1 VSEPNTRE
9 LNARPKR
16 ILVVDDEED
25 VQVLV
30 CRILRDVGYEV
41 DAASD
46 GGEAIEK
53 MSVRRPDLLVLDLMM
68 PGIDGWGVLEHLRRV
83 PDPPPVVVV
92 TARADYS
99 SFTRGVKEGAA
110 AYVFKPF
117 RFHELVATCQKILLS
132 GVRRSTVHDE
142 RRKHSRREI
151 MVDVKVLSKERA
163 PIALGELVNLGP
175 GGAQVDLG
183 VPLEVG
189 DSVRIAFH
197 SPAGGFPLSV
207 EGQVRW
213 RGPASRGYAHG
224 LAFVNVSPDEE
235 RALGELLT
243 PRD

>member
-1 VSEPNTRE
+1 VSDSS
-9 LNARPKR
+9 ARKKR

-30 CRILRDVGYEV
+30 CRILRDVGYDVES
-41 DAASD
+41 ASD

-53 MSVRRPDLLVLDLMM
+53 INARPPDLLVLDLMM

-83 PDPPPVVVV
+83 PDAPPVVVV
-92 TARADYS
+92 TARADYA

-117 RFHELVATCQKILLS
+117 RFHELVATCQKILLT
-132 GVRRSTVHDE
+132 GPRRPSAGEE
-142 RRKHSRREI
+142 RRKSPRRTL
-151 MVDVKVLSKERA
+151 MADVKVLSKERA
-163 PIALGELVNLGP
+163 PIAVGELVNLGQ

-197 SPAGGFPLSV
+197 SPAGGFPLSLA
-207 EGQVRW
+207 GDVRW
-213 RGPASRGYAHG
+213 RSPANRGFAHG
-224 LAFVNVSPDEE
+224 LAFLNPSPDEE
-235 RALGELLT
+235 HALTELLQ